1 MKNVLVTGGARGL
14 GRAVTEY
21 FAAKGVRVFSCDILD
36 FDYEGENIV
45 PLKIDVRD
53 SESVRQVYET
63 VSKETDRLDAVIHFA
78 GIYRMDSYMEM
89 EEEDFKKIMDINLF
103 GVYRINRQ
111 FLPLLRDGGR
121 VIIATSELAP
131 LDPLPFNGIYS
142 LSKTSLDCYA
152 QSLRIELSLLDIP
165 VIVIR
170 PGAFATDMIG
180 ASDISMR
187 ALCEKTQ
194 LYKANS
200 QKFKGIMDKVTVKA
214 LPPVRLAKLT
224 WKAFSRKHPK
234 YVYSKNAS
242 FLLKLYSA
250 MPTRIQVWAIKTL
263 IK

>member
-14 GRAVTEY
+14 GRAVSEF

-36 FDYEGENIV
+36 FEYFAENIV
-45 PLKIDVRD
+45 PIKMDVRSSD
-53 SESVRQVYET
+53 SVREAFER
-63 VSKETDRLDAVIHFA
+63 VSAETDRLDAVINFA
-78 GIYRMDSYMEM
+78 GIYRMDSYVEM

-103 GVYRINRQ
+103 GVYRVNKQ
-111 FLPLLRDGGR
+111 FLPLLRKGGR

-142 LSKTSLDCYA
+142 LSKAALDNYA
-152 QSLRIELSLLDIP
+152 QSLRIELALLDIP

-180 ASDISMR
+180 ASDTSMR
-187 ALCEKTQ
+187 ALCEKTE
-194 LYKANS
+194 LYRTNS
-200 QKFKGIMDKVTVKA
+200 EKFRGIMDSVTVRA
-214 LPPVRLAKLT
+214 LHPVKLAKLT

-234 YVYSKNAS
+234 YVYTKNAS

>member
-14 GRAVTEY
+14 GRAVTEF

-36 FDYEGENIV
+36 FDYEGENII

-63 VSKETDRLDAVIHFA
+63 VSEKNDSLDAVIHFA
-78 GIYRMDSYMEM
+78 GIYRMDSYVEM

-103 GVYRINRQ
+103 GVYRVNKQ
-111 FLPLLRDGGR
+111 FLPLLQNGGR

-165 VIVIR
+165 VVVIR

-187 ALCEKTQ
+187 ALCEKTE
-194 LYKANS
+194 LYRTNS
-200 QKFKGIMDKVTVKA
+200 AKFKGIMDKVTVRA
-214 LPPVRLAKLT
+214 LPTVKLARLV
-224 WKAFSRKHPK
+224 WKAFSKKHPK
-234 YVYSKNAS
+234 YVYTKNAS

-250 MPTRIQVWAIKTL
+250 MPTRLQVWAIKTL

>member
-14 GRAVTEY
+14 GRAVTEF
-21 FAAKGVRVFSCDILD
+21 FASKGVRVFSCDILD
-36 FDYEGENIV
+36 FEYVGENIV
-45 PLKIDVRD
+45 PLKIDVRS
-53 SESVRQVYET
+53 SESVREVYEKI
-63 VSKETDRLDAVIHFA
+63 SAKTDSLDAVINFA
-78 GIYRMDSYMEM
+78 GIYRMDAYAEM
-89 EEEDFKKIMDINLF
+89 EEEDFKRILDINLL
-103 GVYRINRQ
+103 GVYRINKQ
-111 FLPLLRDGGR
+111 FLPLLRKGGR

-142 LSKTSLDCYA
+142 LSKAALDNYA

-180 ASDISMR
+180 ASDTSMR

-200 QKFKGIMDKVTVKA
+200 QKFRGIMDKVTVKA
-214 LPPVRLAKLT
+214 LPPVKLAKLV
-224 WKAFSRKHPK
+224 WRAFSAKHPK
-234 YVYSKNAS
+234 YVYTKNAS